1 MNYPRLELILCDF
14 RGTWLYP
21 LTALENATATW
32 IDGKG
37 ALEVLLP
44 DYIYPW
50 NDLRV
55 GRWIGV
61 WLHQPGE
68 RPYHVQHYM
77 IRRRQ
82 RGKDSQGRRFV
93 KLRGMAPIGL
103 LSWKAIQSLNLYESR
118 YSSDGY
124 LKVNARSDSTGAFTK
139 NDFADDMMRDFVRQ
153 QAGSYA
159 RTERSLATVLPFT
172 VEGDRS
178 LVPRQQVSAPWANLL
193 ETLDKIAKAS
203 REDRYRPV
211 WVSHEVV
218 VTGFDRQFALQYR
231 VFVGSRGRMLG
242 SQAPI
247 RLALDETLFTELSL
261 VEDHENEATVVY
273 TFGIVRDQIS
283 NINFRAPALEE
294 GLYEWQAAKRRG
306 TFPANWIEKRY
317 TLNEEVIREGMRQA
331 GSRYL
336 RENAPTRRVFGELA
350 LDGRLRMLRDIQPG
364 DVVVGTFGDVEQD
377 WRVSGVE
384 YSMAANDGLRIKP
397 RLEAVEPT
405 WPTLRLPNNY

>member
-1 MNYPRLELILCDF
+1 MSYPRLELVLCEF
-14 RGTWLYP
+14 RGQWMYP
-21 LTALENATATW
+21 LSLIESATATW

-44 DYIYPW
+44 DYVYPW
-50 NDLRV
+50 RDLRV

-61 WLHQPGE
+61 WLHQPGG

-93 KLRGMAPIGL
+93 KLRAMAPTLL
-103 LSWKAIQSLNLYESR
+103 LSWKAVQSLNLYENR
-118 YSSDGY
+118 YASDGY
-124 LKVNARSDSTGAFTK
+124 WKINARPDSTGAFSK

-159 RTERSLATVLPFT
+159 RYERSLSTVLPFT
-172 VEGDRS
+172 VEGDRG
-178 LVPRQQVSAPWANLL
+178 LVPKQQISAPWANLL
-193 ETLDKIAKAS
+193 ETLEKIAKAS

-218 VTGFDRQFALQYR
+218 TTGFDRQFALQYR
-231 VFVGSRGRMLG
+231 VFVGARGRLMG

-247 RLALDETLFTELSL
+247 RLTLDESHFTELSL
-261 VEDHENEATVVY
+261 VEDHEGEATVVY
-273 TFGIVRDQIS
+273 TYGIVRDSLS
-283 NINFRAPALEE
+283 NVTMRAPAITE
-294 GLYEWQAAKRRG
+294 GLYEWQAPKRMG

-317 TLNEEVIREGMRQA
+317 SLNEEVILEGMRQA

-377 WRVSGVE
+377 WRLSAVE
-384 YSMAANDGLRIKP
+384 FSMAANDGLRIKP
-397 RLEAVEPT
+397 RLEAVEPA
-405 WPTLRLPNNY
+405 WPTLRLPGWI